1 MIGVYKGSSEMAK
14 ATIIGEVYNP
24 FAEADKSGAGLA
36 FVIILLL
43 VMFSVAIL
51 FFLKANQ

>member
-1 MIGVYKGSSEMAK
+1 MIGVNKGSSEMAK
-14 ATIIGEVYNP
+14 AKIAGEAYNP
-24 FAEADKSGAGLA
+24 FAEAEKAGSGVA

-43 VMFSVAIL
+43 LMFTVAIL

>member
-1 MIGVYKGSSEMAK
+1 MIGVNKGSSEMAK

-36 FVIILLL
+36 FVIIVLL